1 MRPTVS
7 RCDADRRRQLAPK
20 LLLGLL
26 AWLAGAY
33 TACASEE
40 AWAALKQPGH
50 VILMRHANAPGISIE
65 PEGIDLKNCA
75 IQRNLDEAGRDQ
87 SRKIGADFRRRGFK
101 QARVMS
107 SLYCRSLE
115 TARLLG
121 LGPVESQAVL
131 NYINFTAQARVD
143 AAVKD
148 TMALMKKIPSRQ
160 LAILVTHISNVKAI
174 TDVTPASGEMVVVR
188 FNQSG
193 GAVVAGRIAPP

>member
-1 MRPTVS
+1 VS

-26 AWLAGAY
+26 AWLAGAH

-40 AWAALKQPGH
+40 TWAALKQPGH